1 MRLGAYFGL
10 VNLAVIA
17 AMSGDLRIALALG
30 GAKAAIV
37 GSEFMELRHAN
48 RAHAI
53 GYMVAVALVVLGL
66 LGFAARA

>member
-17 AMSGDLRIALALG
+17 AMSGHLGIALALG

-53 GYMVAVALVVLGL
+53 GYMVLVTLVVLGL
-66 LGFAARA
+66 LLRTPG